1 RRDAEHRAVGVIR
14 AVRAERANSRS
25 RGSGRRGRLCARS
38 RRGGGKEKERHKETA
53 HVALG
58 VGQCGR
64 DGEQSRNT
72 AVSVFG
78 LRSSVFRPYDTPPV
92 PKGFHV
98 GIGPPCRHISP
109 MPSKNGKP
117 DLHTFEHHWQDEADA
132 AYLYRVLASVEPD
145 AAKRDVY
152 QRLAV
157 VEDRHTEIWADVIAK
172 NGGHVGKFSPAGR
185 TRLLAWLGRR
195 FGPGF
200 LLPM

>member
-1 RRDAEHRAVGVIR
+1 
-14 AVRAERANSRS
+14 
-25 RGSGRRGRLCARS
+25 
-38 RRGGGKEKERHKETA
+38 
-53 HVALG
+53 
-58 VGQCGR
+58 
-64 DGEQSRNT
+64 
-72 AVSVFG
+72 
-78 LRSSVFRPYDTPPV
+78 
-92 PKGFHV
+92 
-98 GIGPPCRHISP
+98 
-109 MPSKNGKP
+109 MPAKNGKP

-172 NGGHVGKFSPAGR
+172 NGGRVGKFSPAGR

-200 LLPM
+200 LLPMLIAEEGREVKSYLDLHRETPRGAAGGDEALLLARESKDHAKTISGLAGRVGE